1 MAVFCFGLKLSFLVG
16 SCWNDIPFPGQ
27 LGLVSKL
34 SFADR
39 ALAVSGF
46 EDGDGR
52 GVLTL
57 RDGTADSQGDG
68 RGGNRVLYGCVIY
81 IGEL

>member
-57 RDGTADSQGDG
+57 RDG

-81 IGEL
+81 IGELW